1 MGNNMNLE
9 KQEQNK
15 SMFQILIT
23 SIYQGRLSTA
33 VAEVATEKEADEMV
47 VRIEKMPKREF
58 VSHHADRLN

>member
-1 MGNNMNLE
+1 MNLE

-23 SIYQGRLSTA
+23 SIYQGNIST
-33 VAEVATEKEADEMV
+33 VVTEVSTEKEANEMV
-47 VRIEKMPKREF
+47 DRIEKMPKREF